1 MYKKKP
7 KNIGGVPHQAK
18 PFLVNELIS
27 KKDIGA
33 YPFVLFLNQT
43 TDLVPFKEIIQN
55 LIPDVQVCIFPEWDT
70 LPYDRV
76 SPSDLATTQR
86 LETLGSL
93 IHNANKTIILTTMAA
108 VIMPTIPAALLK
120 LNSISHTET
129 DPKTRQEILDF
140 AQNTGYLRVD
150 VVKNKGE
157 YAVRGSLI
165 DIFFIGEQ
173 APLRLDFFD
182 EELETIKT
190 FSEETQVTEDKVTS
204 FMGLPTS
211 EIVLN
216 KTSIDHFRTAYRKR
230 FGTKAY
236 NHPLYNEISNGHRFS
251 GMEHWLPLFYDYPE
265 TMLSYLADPIIMYE
279 GRDADGLAVFCE
291 NIRDAYLFRE
301 KTYESG
307 TSDFAPLPPS
317 DLYQSQQLQIVLESG
332 QIIKTSPFRGKE
344 MENYNARALPPLLA
358 EGDGKRSRFNAFK
371 NISNLEKKQVDVL

>member
-173 APLRLDFFD
+173 APLRLDFF
-182 EELETIKT
+182 
-190 FSEETQVTEDKVTS
+190 
-204 FMGLPTS
+204 
-211 EIVLN
+211 
-216 KTSIDHFRTAYRKR
+216 
-230 FGTKAY
+230 
-236 NHPLYNEISNGHRFS
+236 
-251 GMEHWLPLFYDYPE
+251 
-265 TMLSYLADPIIMYE
+265 
-279 GRDADGLAVFCE
+279 
-291 NIRDAYLFRE
+291 
-301 KTYESG
+301 
-307 TSDFAPLPPS
+307 
-317 DLYQSQQLQIVLESG
+317 
-332 QIIKTSPFRGKE
+332 
-344 MENYNARALPPLLA
+344 
-358 EGDGKRSRFNAFK
+358 
-371 NISNLEKKQVDVL
+371 